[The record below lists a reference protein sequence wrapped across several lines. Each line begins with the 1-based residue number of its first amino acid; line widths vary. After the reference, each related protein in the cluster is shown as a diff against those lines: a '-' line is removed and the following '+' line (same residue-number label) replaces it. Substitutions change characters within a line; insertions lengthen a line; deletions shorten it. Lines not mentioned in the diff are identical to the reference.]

1 MENDQIL
8 ASVKFRLAEPSYAEA
23 LRLIGHEISKFDL
36 NYPEILYADNK
47 FLLRDHHLRS
57 SHASSSRDL
66 TPPSKNRISRL
77 LANTPRKGS
86 VPSPMKVFDRE
97 YTPEKIERMSRD
109 LKMKREP
116 RKPIGRSTKVSDF
129 YSLSEVF
136 RTMGAILDAEGAH
149 LRKIRKE
156 DQGFVVEFSD
166 RTGRELVKR
175 YTLQALQKKHAE
187 MFCDRRNRGEED
199 PWAHAL

>member
-1 MENDQIL
+1 MENNQL
-8 ASVKFRLAEPSYAEA
+8 LPSVKFRLAEPSYAEA

-47 FLLRDHHLRS
+47 FLLRDHQLRS
-57 SHASSSRDL
+57 SHASDTRNL
-66 TPPSKNRISRL
+66 TAPSKIRISRL
-77 LANTPRKGS
+77 LANKQRKAS
-86 VPSPMKVFDRE
+86 MPSSAKVFDRE
-97 YTPEKIERMSRD
+97 YTPEKIEKMSRD

-136 RTMGAILDAEGAH
+136 RTIGAILDAEGAH
-149 LRKIRKE
+149 LQKIGKE
-156 DQGFVVEFSD
+156 DQSFVVEFSD
-166 RTGRELVKR
+166 RTGRDLVKR

-187 MFCDRRNRGEED
+187 MFCERRNRGDED